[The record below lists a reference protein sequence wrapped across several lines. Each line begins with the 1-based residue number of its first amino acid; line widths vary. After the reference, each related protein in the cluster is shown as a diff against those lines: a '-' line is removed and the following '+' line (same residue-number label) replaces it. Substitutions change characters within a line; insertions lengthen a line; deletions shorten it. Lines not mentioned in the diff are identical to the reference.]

1 VWLNFRIC
9 LCCRKRKGL
18 KKYHEAVCAGEEEI
32 PGLTDE
38 NKPKMRGPKRA
49 SKIRKLYNLSKE
61 DDVRAAVKLHARK
74 IEKGGKTITKV
85 PKIQRLV
92 TPATL
97 QRKRR
102 RAALKK
108 KAIEKVCLGSYPTA
122 GSSHC
127 SMLLCVLFS
136 RRVCVQLVV

>member
-1 VWLNFRIC
+1 MQCTEEHWRDHGECQNQAR
-9 LCCRKRKGL
+9 GW
-18 KKYHEAVCAGEEEI
+18 HAGEEEI
-32 PGLTDE
+32 PGLTDD

-49 SKIRKLYNLSKE
+49 SKIRKLYNLTKE
-61 DDVRAAVKLHARK
+61 DDVRSAVKLHARK
-74 IEKGGKTITKV
+74 IEKGGKTITKC

-108 KAIEKVCLGSYPTA
+108 KAITKVRVPA
-122 GSSHC
+122 R
-127 SMLLCVLFS
+127 LLCMQLGIICVDSL
-136 RRVCVQLVV
+136 RRSYA